1 MILDLLPAALFS
13 ISIAALVTALAVPLV
28 NYIVDTICKLYKGEK

>member
-1 MILDLLPAALFS
+1 MIREVLPAALFS
-13 ISIAALVTALAVPLV
+13 LTIAALVTAFAMPLV